1 MYHCLIN
8 NWLTAAALEEMKI
21 RNLTRLSKL
30 LLDKTVMLY
39 FPHMVDDHGTC
50 NAAFKML
57 AQYDQ
62 VTMTVH
68 DQMEVQLTKE
78 NISEV
83 RAILVFVFKCSVVVK
98 MKYVYC
104 EC

>member
-1 MYHCLIN
+1 
-8 NWLTAAALEEMKI
+8 MKI

-83 RAILVFVFKCSVVVK
+83 RATSVLNFLLL
-98 MKYVYC
+98 
-104 EC
+104 